1 MCMIDEPKTEI
12 HFHQTTTLTP
22 ELYIAGLTDF
32 GPGRSKTMPRLV
44 EIGSNQRGSCA
55 SARPRL
61 NTWVVVFLICISLIA
76 VFAMELHLRK
86 VEHRSL
92 SLLRDDCFATAGVV
106 ARQRP
111 ASVSMLRTS
120 RSVLISRAIQG
131 QARLQFALFENNT
144 LLFAPR
150 IG

>member
-1 MCMIDEPKTEI
+1 
-12 HFHQTTTLTP
+12 
-22 ELYIAGLTDF
+22 
-32 GPGRSKTMPRLV
+32 MPRLV
-44 EIGSNQRGSCA
+44 EIRSNQRGSGA

-111 ASVSMLRTS
+111 ASVPDLLILDS
-120 RSVLISRAIQG
+120 SVCRGILSCCTRGA
-131 QARLQFALFENNT
+131 AN
-144 LLFAPR
+144 APMR
-150 IG
+150 FR